1 MNPIAPRSSLARFI
15 PGLALTLALALAA
28 LWLAGF
34 ESLQRLGLSALP
46 LAIVGGMLLG
56 NTLYPA
62 LAPACGPGV
71 DFSKAKLLRLGII
84 LYGFKLTF
92 QDIAAVGTAAI
103 IIDTLIVALTFVL
116 ALWLG
121 RRWLGMDEESSVLI
135 GAGASICGAAA
146 VLATEPVVRASPD
159 KVTVAVATVVVFGTL
174 GMFLYPFIYLLASPW
189 GLDEV
194 SFGIYTGSTVH
205 EVAQVLAA
213 GRAVSETAASTAVI
227 TKMIRVMLLAP
238 FLLILANW
246 LARDRHAIH
255 DAGSRPLVIPWFAV
269 AFIAMAGFNS
279 LHLLPPEWVQGL
291 IRFDDLA
298 LAMAMGALGLT
309 THVSAIRKAG
319 ARPLLL
325 ATALFGWL
333 LIGGALINF
342 GVMQLTA

>member
-213 GRAVSETAASTAVI
+213 GRN
-227 TKMIRVMLLAP
+227 L
-238 FLLILANW
+238 
-246 LARDRHAIH
+246 
-255 DAGSRPLVIPWFAV
+255 
-269 AFIAMAGFNS
+269 NS
-279 LHLLPPEWVQGL
+279 
-291 IRFDDLA
+291 
-298 LAMAMGALGLT
+298 
-309 THVSAIRKAG
+309 G
-319 ARPLLL
+319 ARS
-325 ATALFGWL
+325 
-333 LIGGALINF
+333 
-342 GVMQLTA
+342 